1 MFYVKL
7 PVGVFSQFW
16 LGFSIILIVF
26 KYTLNTLKVPNNTN
40 QFDSRYA
47 EEPVNNLI
55 SILPHLPQI
64 PVPIHPH
71 FSTQVGGSA
80 SQRER
85 LLRRRARKYYIY
97 TYIIHPYMDKL
108 SFIHT
113 LYHITLY
120 IYLCI
125 CIYVTYYRHVHICTC
140 MWALGQ
146 VDARVQH

>member
-97 TYIIHPYMDKL
+97 IHILYIPIWINCHSYTHY
-108 SFIHT
+108 IT
-113 LYHITLY
+113 LLY
-120 IYLCI
+120 IY
-125 CIYVTYYRHVHICTC
+125 IYVYAYMLRITGTYIYAHACE
-140 MWALGQ
+140 LL
-146 VDARVQH
+146 DK